1 MESIY
6 PSNLYQWK
14 IVLGAHNHY
23 QPDNYVQTLSIRRVI
38 KHPMYSKKTL
48 MSDMAMI
55 ELSQAA
61 KLNSRVTVACLPQ
74 QGVYPR
80 TGKECFIAGM
90 DSVLLKD

>member
-1 MESIY
+1 
-6 PSNLYQWK
+6 
-14 IVLGAHNHY
+14 
-23 QPDNYVQTLSIRRVI
+23 
-38 KHPMYSKKTL
+38 

-55 ELSQAA
+55 ELSQPA

-90 DSVLLKD
+90 DYILTWSSMILPKDLASALDMFQK